1 MKEHPSVILVGETF
15 PASRTT
21 QRANAMQA
29 MGCRVDSVA
38 TTPPDTD
45 YETRPDLIA
54 RLRYRLR
61 IPGDPAAANARLLD
75 RVTSDTD
82 VIWLEAARMIEAKT
96 LWRAKEINP
105 DIQILCYSEDDLM
118 NPRNRS
124 RQQEQILPIVDLWVT
139 TKSFNV
145 DRLELPSLGVRKI
158 LFVNNSYDPGVHR
171 PVELKP
177 EDRAVYGSPISFVGS
192 FEKPRSNSLLALAEA
207 GLKVRVWGN
216 GWESMTKSHENLRIE
231 GRPAYN
237 DEFAKVVAGTPIN
250 LCFLRHANRD
260 LQTCRSIELPSC
272 GGFMVHERNE
282 EISQLFPENVSAVYF
297 TGDREL
303 CRVCHEWLSRD
314 RDRKAVAA
322 AGMKRVGEMQ
332 MTHADNI
339 QRIFDRL
346 TGIAAGS
353 AK

>member
-1 MKEHPSVILVGETF
+1 MKERPSVILVGETF

-21 QRANAMQA
+21 QRANALQA
-29 MGCRVDSVA
+29 MGCRVETVG
-38 TTPPDTD
+38 TTPPNTD
-45 YETRPDLIA
+45 YETQPDLIA

-75 RVTSDTD
+75 VVRPDTD
-82 VIWLEAARMIEAKT
+82 IIWLEAARMIEAKT
-96 LWRAKEINP
+96 LWRAKEISP

-118 NPRNRS
+118 NPQNRS
-124 RQQEQILPIVDLWVT
+124 RQQEKIFPIVDLWVT
-139 TKSFNV
+139 TKSFNADHV
-145 DRLELPSLGVRKI
+145 ELPSLGVRNM
-158 LFVNNSYDPGVHR
+158 LFLNNSYDPGFHR
-171 PVELKP
+171 PVELTS
-177 EDRAVYGSPISFVGS
+177 EDRTVYGSPISFIGS

-216 GWESMTKSHENLRIE
+216 GWEPMRKSHKNLRIE

-237 DEFAKVVAGTPIN
+237 DEFAKVVAGTSIN

-260 LQTCRSIELPSC
+260 LQTCRSIELTGC
-272 GGFMVHERNE
+272 GGFMVHERNV
-282 EISQLFPENVSAVYF
+282 EISHLFSENVSAVYF
-297 TGDREL
+297 SDDKEL
-303 CRVCHEWLSRD
+303 CQVCHEWLSRD
-314 RDRKAVAA
+314 RDRRAVAA
-322 AGMKRVGEMQ
+322 AALERVGELQ

-346 TGIAAGS
+346 TGIVAGS